1 MARKKTTTKRTKRVS
16 KKQEL
21 ETMQVADGKTDV
33 EEIRKL
39 EKIMGVHQVNPFK
52 TNTLEVFEENIAGM
66 NLTDMQ
72 RLAVKAGLL
81 PSGNRTTLKNKL
93 LKEFKARTQG
103 GKGNSVMVTK
113 PIVDPESPQ
122 GKKLAALLKKGF

>member
-1 MARKKTTTKRTKRVS
+1 M
-16 KKQEL
+16 
-21 ETMQVADGKTDV
+21 
-33 EEIRKL
+33 
-39 EKIMGVHQVNPFK
+39 
-52 TNTLEVFEENIAGM
+52 TNTTPENSE
-66 NLTDMQ
+66 L
-72 RLAVKAGLL
+72 
-81 PSGNRTTLKNKL
+81 KL

>member
-33 EEIRKL
+33 EEIRNL

-103 GKGNSVMVTK
+103 GQGNSVMVTK

>member
-1 MARKKTTTKRTKRVS
+1 MARKKTTTKTTKRVS

-21 ETMQVADGKTDV
+21 ETMQVADGKTDL
-33 EEIRKL
+33 EEIRNL
-39 EKIMGVHQVNPFK
+39 EKLMGVHQVNPFK
-52 TNTLEVFEENIAGM
+52 TNTLEVFQENIAGM

-93 LKEFKARTQG
+93 LKEFKARTSG

-113 PIVDPESPQ
+113 PIVDPDSPQ
-122 GKKLAALLKKGF
+122 GKKLAALMKKGF

>member
-1 MARKKTTTKRTKRVS
+1 MARKKTTTKTTKRAS
-16 KKQEL
+16 KKQQL
-21 ETMQVADGKTDV
+21 ETMQVADGKTDL
-33 EEIRKL
+33 EEIRNL
-39 EKIMGVHQVNPFK
+39 EKLMGVSQVNPFK
-52 TNTLEVFEENIAGM
+52 TNTLAVFEENLAGM

-93 LKEFKARTQG
+93 LKEFKARTSG

-113 PIVDPESPQ
+113 PIVDPDSPQ
-122 GKKLAALLKKGF
+122 GKKLAALMKKGF

>member
-33 EEIRKL
+33 EEIRNL

-52 TNTLEVFEENIAGM
+52 TNTLEVFEENKSPCGHVGD
-66 NLTDMQ
+66 T
-72 RLAVKAGLL
+72 
-81 PSGNRTTLKNKL
+81 
-93 LKEFKARTQG
+93 FK
-103 GKGNSVMVTK
+103 V
-113 PIVDPESPQ
+113 
-122 GKKLAALLKKGF
+122 

>member
-33 EEIRKL
+33 EEIRNL